1 MINFNT
7 LLKFIIPIIL
17 TIIVTSLIIYTYVG
31 KYRDDIL
38 MKPLLRTIS
47 VGFIIR
53 TIILFIF
60 MIFLKKYN
68 LSFLINLIFVGFTM
82 IYSIYYF
89 LNDVGDSISENVLKD
104 ALYILSIIILISIYQ
119 P

>member
-68 LSFLINLIFVGFTM
+68 LSFLINLIFV
-82 IYSIYYF
+82 
-89 LNDVGDSISENVLKD
+89 
-104 ALYILSIIILISIYQ
+104 
-119 P
+119 